1 MTSLSMSDF
10 TTRTVHSSMMLLGD
24 GVAGPGSYV
33 RGKKNVITSP
43 TLKAWHRRVATGMQ
57 ACSTPDACTRDP
69 KLVGKTNAKGK
80 IFRMC
85 SLEEC
90 RAKLI
95 EAQQC
100 GKRTLPGL

>member
-1 MTSLSMSDF
+1 MARLTMADF
-10 TTRTVHSSMMLLGD
+10 TTKTVHSSMMLLGD
-24 GVAGPGSYV
+24 NVAGAGSYV

-43 TLKAWHRRVATGMQ
+43 ALEAHLRRVASGMK
-57 ACSTPDACTRDP
+57 ACETPDACTRNP
-69 KLVGKTNAKGK
+69 KLVGKPNAKGK
-80 IFRMC
+80 IYRMC

-90 RAKLI
+90 KAKLI

>member
-1 MTSLSMSDF
+1 MAGLQMADF
-10 TTRTVHSSMMLLGD
+10 TTKVVHSSNMLLGD
-24 GVAGPGSYV
+24 GVAGSGSYV
-33 RGKKNVITSP
+33 RSRKNVITSP
-43 TLKAWHRRVATGMQ
+43 ELKAHLKRVASGMQ

-69 KLVGKTNAKGK
+69 KKVGTTNGKGK
-80 IFRMC
+80 VMRMC

>member
-1 MTSLSMSDF
+1 MADF
-10 TTRTVHSSMMLLGD
+10 TSKTVHSSLMLLGD
-24 GVAGPGSYV
+24 GVAGAGSYV
-33 RGKKNVITSP
+33 RSRKNVITSP
-43 TLKAWHRRVATGMQ
+43 ALEAHLRRVASGMK

-69 KLVGKTNAKGK
+69 KKVGTSNAAGK
-80 IFRMC
+80 VYRMC

-90 RAKLI
+90 KAKLI

>member
-1 MTSLSMSDF
+1 MARLEMADF
-10 TTRTVHSSMMLLGD
+10 ATKVVHSSNMLLGD
-24 GVAGPGSYV
+24 NVAGAGSYI
-33 RGKKNVITSP
+33 RSRKNVITSP
-43 TLKAWHRRVATGMQ
+43 ALKAHLNRVAAGMQ

-69 KLVGKTNAKGK
+69 KKVGTANSKGK

-90 RAKLI
+90 RSKLI

>member
-1 MTSLSMSDF
+1 MARLTMADF
-10 TTRTVHSSMMLLGD
+10 TTKTVHSSLMLLGD

-43 TLKAWHRRVATGMQ
+43 ALEAHLRRVASGMKS
-57 ACSTPDACTRDP
+57 CSTGDACTRDP
-69 KLVGKTNAKGK
+69 KKVGTQNAKGNVY
-80 IFRMC
+80 RMC

-90 RAKLI
+90 KSKLI

-100 GKRTLPGL
+100 AKRTLPGL

>member
-1 MTSLSMSDF
+1 
-10 TTRTVHSSMMLLGD
+10 MMLLGD
-24 GVAGPGSYV
+24 GVAGAGSYV

-43 TLKAWHRRVATGMQ
+43 ALEAHLRRVASGMK
-57 ACSTPDACTRDP
+57 ACETPDACTRNP
-69 KLVGKTNAKGK
+69 KLVGKPNAKGK
-80 IFRMC
+80 IYRMC

-90 RAKLI
+90 KAKLI